1 MNRSIDTLARLGAV
15 AILAASAFATPAQA
29 QKKAPD
35 AGAASSEPFRLKRF
49 PGMSEGAFRSEQQVY
64 TVPAGKRLVI
74 TDTYLGMTVPAGQGV
89 VAILAAC
96 APVIDV
102 VNGTCHLHHIVMT
115 PQPDGGSSSLTHAA
129 SHNGNIVVDAE
140 ETLIVSFSRG
150 QNTGIASGSYSL
162 IGRLEGAN

>member
-1 MNRSIDTLARLGAV
+1 MNLPIPTLSRLGAV
-15 AILAASAFATPAQA
+15 AILAVSTLLAPAQA
-29 QKKAPD
+29 QKKVPD
-35 AGAASSEPFRLKRF
+35 ATAGSSEPFRLKRF

-89 VAILAAC
+89 VAILQAC

-102 VNGTCHLHHIVMT
+102 VNGTCHLYFITMT
-115 PQPDGGSSSLTHAA
+115 PQPDGGSSLTHAA
-129 SHNGNIVVDAE
+129 SHSGNIVVEAE

-150 QNTGIASGSYSL
+150 QNTGMASGAYSL
-162 IGRLEGAN
+162 IGYLENAN